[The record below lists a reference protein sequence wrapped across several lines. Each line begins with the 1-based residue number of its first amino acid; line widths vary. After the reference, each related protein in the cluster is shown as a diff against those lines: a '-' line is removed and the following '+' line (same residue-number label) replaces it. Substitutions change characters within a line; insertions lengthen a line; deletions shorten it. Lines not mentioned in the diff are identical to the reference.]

1 MRKLLTTA
9 ARWLRKQFS
18 WHVVGIL
25 LSCTII
31 AIAAVTL
38 FHILQ
43 DVDIAKVMAALRA
56 TPPQRIALAAGLV
69 ALAYLTLTFY
79 DLFAL
84 RTIGKMDVPYRVAA
98 FASFTSY
105 SIGHNIGATVFTG
118 GAVRFRIYSAW
129 GLNIIDV
136 TKIAFV
142 TGLTFW
148 LGNAFVLGL
157 GMAYEPQVASQ
168 IDKLPVEMNR
178 LLGIAG
184 LLAIIGYLLWLRPRK
199 RVIGRSGWVVT
210 LPNAPL
216 TVVQIILGILDL
228 GFSGLAM
235 YVLVPA
241 DPPLDFVNVL
251 VAFVLA
257 TLLGF
262 ASHAPGGLG
271 VFDAAMLVGLPQYNT
286 EELLAALLLF
296 RLLYYVTPFALALTL
311 LGVREGWMS
320 LRSVSARR
328 TGEAPDRVV
337 NSEPQDRVTPPN

>member
-9 ARWLRKQFS
+9 ARWLRDRSS
-18 WHVVGIL
+18 WHVVGIV

-43 DVDIAKVMAALRA
+43 DVDLAKVLTALRA
-56 TPPQRIALAAGLV
+56 TPPQQIALAAALV

-157 GMAYEPQVASQ
+157 GMAYEPYVASE
-168 IDKLPVEMNR
+168 IDKLPAAINR
-178 LLGIAG
+178 LLGLGG
-184 LLAIIGYLLWLRPRK
+184 LAAIIGYLVWLLPRK
-199 RVIGRSGWVVT
+199 RVIGRSGWLVT

-216 TVVQIILGILDL
+216 TIVQIVLGILDL

-235 YVLVPA
+235 YVLVPN

-262 ASHAPGGLG
+262 ASHAPGGFG
-271 VFDAAMLVGLPQYNT
+271 VFDAAMLLGLPQYSK

-296 RLLYYVTPFALALTL
+296 RLLYYVTPFALALTF
-311 LGVREGWMS
+311 LGTRELWLS
-320 LRSVSARR
+320 LRSVSARG
-328 TGEAPDRVV
+328 TGEAPDRAVG
-337 NSEPQDRVTPPN
+337 NETQDRVTPPN

>member
-1 MRKLLTTA
+1 MQRLLANA
-9 ARWLRKQFS
+9 ARILRERVS
-18 WHVVGIL
+18 WHLVGIV
-25 LSCTII
+25 LSCGII
-31 AIAAVTL
+31 AIAGLTL
-38 FHILQ
+38 FHILR
-43 DVDIAKVMAALRA
+43 DVDVAKVTAALRA
-56 TPPQRIALAAGLV
+56 TPPQSIAIAALFV
-69 ALAYLTLTFY
+69 AAAYLTLTFY

-84 RTIGKMDVPYRVAA
+84 RAIGKSNVPYRVAA

-129 GLNIIDV
+129 GLSVIDV

-157 GMAYEPQVASQ
+157 GMAYEPQVASA
-168 IDKLPVEMNR
+168 IDQLPPELNR
-178 LLGIAG
+178 LLGIAA
-184 LLAIIGYLLWLRPRK
+184 LAVIIGYLLWLMPRK
-199 RVIGRSGWVVT
+199 RVIGRSGWLVT
-210 LPNAPL
+210 LPNASL
-216 TVVQIILGILDL
+216 TVVQIVLGILDL

-235 YVLVPA
+235 YALVPA

-262 ASHAPGGLG
+262 ASHAPGGFG
-271 VFDAAMLVGLPQYNT
+271 VFDAAMIVGLRAYDK

-296 RLLYYVTPFALALTL
+296 RLLYYVTPFALALSF
-311 LGVREGWMS
+311 LGCRELWLS
-320 LRSVSARR
+320 AKAALARR
-328 TGEAPDRVV
+328 GAKKMGSYSGGKASDGVM
-337 NSEPQDRVTPPN
+337 PPR

>member
-1 MRKLLTTA
+1 M
-9 ARWLRKQFS
+9 
-18 WHVVGIL
+18 V
-25 LSCTII
+25 
-31 AIAAVTL
+31 AV
-38 FHILQ
+38 
-43 DVDIAKVMAALRA
+43 
-56 TPPQRIALAAGLV
+56 
-69 ALAYLTLTFY
+69 AYLTLTFY

-84 RTIGKMDVPYRVAA
+84 RTIGKLNVPYRVAA

-129 GLNIIDV
+129 GLTVIDV

-148 LGNAFVLGL
+148 LGNAFVLGV
-157 GMAYEPQVASQ
+157 GMVYEPGVASAIDQ
-168 IDKLPVEMNR
+168 IAPEFNR
-178 LLGIAG
+178 LIGLAG
-184 LLAIIGYLLWLRPRK
+184 LAAIVGYLVWLLPRK
-199 RVIGRSGWVVT
+199 RVIGRNGWLVT

-216 TVVQIILGILDL
+216 TLVQIGLGILDL

-241 DPPLDFVNVL
+241 NPPLDFVNVM

-262 ASHAPGGLG
+262 ASHAPGGIG
-271 VFDAAMLVGLPQYNT
+271 VFDAAMMVGLKQYDK

-296 RLLYYVTPFALALTL
+296 RLLYYITPFAMALSFLGCRELWLSLKAGLARQATK
-311 LGVREGWMS
+311 S
-320 LRSVSARR
+320 K
-328 TGEAPDRVV
+328 TTAPAKAHDG
-337 NSEPQDRVTPPN
+337 VTPPQ

>member
-9 ARWLRKQFS
+9 ARWLRQRFS
-18 WHVVGIL
+18 WHFVGIV
-25 LSCTII
+25 LSGTII

-43 DVDIAKVMAALRA
+43 DVDIAKVLVALRA
-56 TPPQRIALAAGLV
+56 TPPQQIALAAALV

-157 GMAYEPQVASQ
+157 GMAYEPYVASE
-168 IDKLPVEMNR
+168 IDKLPAEMNR
-178 LLGIAG
+178 LLGLGG
-184 LLAIIGYLLWLRPRK
+184 LAAIIGYLVWLMPRK
-199 RVIGRSGWVVT
+199 RVIGRSGWLVT

-235 YVLVPA
+235 YVLVPSN
-241 DPPLDFVNVL
+241 PPLDFVNVL

-262 ASHAPGGLG
+262 ASHAPGGFG
-271 VFDAAMLVGLPQYNT
+271 VFDAAMLVGLPQYSK

-296 RLLYYVTPFALALTL
+296 RLLYYVTPFALALTF
-311 LGVREGWMS
+311 LGARELWLS

-328 TGEAPDRVV
+328 AREASDSAVGRKT
-337 NSEPQDRVTPPN
+337 EDRVTPPN